1 MFGEELQTANG
12 MYDVLMSFIFF
23 FLLSVSAHL
32 YHSFNVTFTFSFDIL
47 YIHNALTLTSRVVY
61 GLWTLACQ
69 ICPLSLYHQNKLVI
83 FFIFEGTKRYMLEII
98 FKTRIFI
105 HLLKWARM
113 LGIAKY
119 VPKLCVQLNPLLVFL
134 WLPKLDCWKCRT
146 IEFYWSENE
155 HSVWVLS
162 SPSQCCSWLE
172 YSFTIFILFCSF
184 WYVWALQ
191 FESLIV
197 LIPLYNP
204 VYLALFWLGKHWSH
218 IWNLVPLCLMWCIWR
233 ERIGRHLRTWIDPMT
248 NCLLSFLVPF
258 MIGLGLGDSHLVILF
273 LYSLA
278 LSIFVFSVFFFFM
291 FLLLHLF
298 CTVVLPVL
306 LCI

>member
-1 MFGEELQTANG
+1 
-12 MYDVLMSFIFF
+12 
-23 FLLSVSAHL
+23 
-32 YHSFNVTFTFSFDIL
+32 
-47 YIHNALTLTSRVVY
+47 
-61 GLWTLACQ
+61 
-69 ICPLSLYHQNKLVI
+69 
-83 FFIFEGTKRYMLEII
+83 
-98 FKTRIFI
+98 
-105 HLLKWARM
+105 M

-233 ERIGRHLRTWIDPMT
+233 ERIGGHLRTWIDPMT

-278 LSIFVFSVFFFFM
+278 LSIFVFSVFFFM

-298 CTVVLPVL
+298 LYCCSASATLHLAVFWIYMFLPYQKKKISLLVKNIYRLKNESIKHKVLIKKYHNSSSNLDPYLNIIYAHITL
-306 LCI
+306 LS